1 MKSVIKK
8 LALTVSLLSLLGSA
22 LSGTAAYAQANDQRV
37 NQLQEQV
44 RDLSGKLEE
53 MNFQVLQ
60 MQEQMRKIQEDN
72 EFRFEE
78 LEKKKKADAGSES
91 TTKTAA
97 ADSAAAPN
105 AALGSSLGATTSDQS
120 EAAAANKK
128 LRLSAEARP
137 DNDNQTQESASD
149 LQPALGTAEGTN
161 NTAASVATDD
171 QTPDDIAAQAP
182 HALGSIRFDS
192 SGNVIGGSLNSDA
205 PTEQIASLPQT
216 DNPNE
221 LYQGAYQFILAGDY
235 RAAEV
240 AFHSHIDRFPAD
252 PMTSDA
258 RFWLGE
264 ALYGQERYAEAATVF
279 IDMQRDF
286 PDSKRGAEN
295 MLKLG
300 MSMAKLNDREV
311 ACATLSK
318 VATRFPSAAPAVL
331 KRAEDERQIH
341 HC

>member
-1 MKSVIKK
+1 MKRAIKK
-8 LALTVSLLSLLGSA
+8 LTVTLSLLA
-22 LSGTAAYAQANDQRV
+22 LLGAASGGTAAYAQVNDQRV

-53 MNFQVLQ
+53 MNFQILQ

-72 EFRFEE
+72 DFRFQE

-91 TTKTAA
+91 STKTAA
-97 ADSAAAPN
+97 ADTAAAPN
-105 AALGSSLGATTSDQS
+105 ESGKGARPAGH
-120 EAAAANKK
+120 AAASGSTDTAIAANGN
-128 LRLSAEARP
+128 AE
-137 DNDNQTQESASD
+137 QEDASD
-149 LQPALGTAEGTN
+149 LLPAQSAGETDLRPSQDVVAGN
-161 NTAASVATDD
+161 SAASVATGN
-171 QTPDDIAAQAP
+171 QSSGNETTQAP
-182 HALGSIRFDS
+182 RALGSIRFDS
-192 SGNVIGGSLNSDA
+192 SGNVIGGSLNNDA

-240 AFHSHIDRFPAD
+240 AFRSHIDRYPAD

-258 RFWLGE
+258 RYWLGE
-264 ALYGQERYAEAATVF
+264 ALYGQERYAEAATIF

-300 MSMAKLNDREV
+300 MAMAKLNDREV
-311 ACATLSK
+311 ACATLAK
-318 VATRFPSAAPAVL
+318 VGTRFPGAAPAVL
-331 KRAEDERQIH
+331 KRADDERKLN

>member
-1 MKSVIKK
+1 MKKAMKK
-8 LALTVSLLSLLGSA
+8 LAVTVSLLSFLGGVAGITSA
-22 LSGTAAYAQANDQRV
+22 HAQVNDQRV

-44 RDLSGKLEE
+44 RDLSGKVEE
-53 MNFQVLQ
+53 MNFQILQ

-78 LEKKKKADAGSES
+78 LEKKKKADAGSSE

-97 ADSAAAPN
+97 ADSAAA
-105 AALGSSLGATTSDQS
+105 TS
-120 EAAAANKK
+120 
-128 LRLSAEARP
+128 
-137 DNDNQTQESASD
+137 SASAQTTEPEAVTTNDRSAQNDVAD
-149 LQPALGTAEGTN
+149 LQS
-161 NTAASVATDD
+161 NTVVNSGSASGNGADSVATGNPSLDD
-171 QTPDDIAAQAP
+171 TSSQAP
-182 HALGSIRFDS
+182 RALGSIRFDS
-192 SGNVIGGSLNSDA
+192 SGNVIGGSLNQEA
-205 PTEQIASLPQT
+205 PTEQIASLPPT
-216 DNPNE
+216 DNPNV

-240 AFHSHIDRFPAD
+240 AFRSHIDRFPAD

-258 RFWLGE
+258 RYWLGE

-279 IDMQRDF
+279 IDNQRDF

-300 MSMAKLNDREV
+300 MAMAKLNDREV

-318 VATRFPSAAPAVL
+318 VATRFPTAAPAVL
-331 KRAEDERQIH
+331 KRAEDERKLN